1 MLCLI
6 VTKRRQSCRI
16 KTRGKVSALFIWMQF
31 DLPSFQLENQKKGVA
46 MFHKNTPLKR
56 PKITLGVFQLVE
68 RDDASSYFQPP
79 IKKFYA
85 RFFALN
91 KWRGKASNVLNIN
104 PWRIL
109 KCNSMHYIWKLLKMS
124 HLHFSSIFVFLKV
137 TSLVTLFDHKVQ
149 VFKNSSN
156 WPFLAF
162 LKNFYPLKM

>member
-1 MLCLI
+1 MLCYVWLLLKEGSHAESKREGKCLLYLFGCSLI
-6 VTKRRQSCRI
+6 SHPFSL
-16 KTRGKVSALFIWMQF
+16 KTR
-31 DLPSFQLENQKKGVA
+31 KKGVA

-91 KWRGKASNVLNIN
+91 KWWGKASNVLNIN

-109 KCNSMHYIWKLLKMS
+109 KCNPMHNFWKYLKMS
-124 HLHFSSIFVFLKV
+124 HFSFSIFL
-137 TSLVTLFDHKVQ
+137 Q
-149 VFKNSSN
+149 
-156 WPFLAF
+156 FLA
-162 LKNFYPLKM
+162 Y

>member
-91 KWRGKASNVLNIN
+91 KWWGKASNVLNIN

-109 KCNSMHYIWKLLKMS
+109 KCNSMHNFWKYPKMS
-124 HLHFSSIFVFLKV
+124 HLQFLILAFSANICPIEM
-137 TSLVTLFDHKVQ
+137 TYLVTLFQH
-149 VFKNSSN
+149 
-156 WPFLAF
+156 
-162 LKNFYPLKM
+162 

>member
-1 MLCLI
+1 MVFPFLKLILAQTKSLREMLCLI

-91 KWRGKASNVLNIN
+91 KWWGKASNVLNIN
-104 PWRIL
+104 PWRIFKMQSNAQYL
-109 KCNSMHYIWKLLKMS
+109 KIIKNVV
-124 HLHFSSIFVFLKV
+124 FAIFNFGIFHQYL
-137 TSLVTLFDHKVQ
+137 SYW
-149 VFKNSSN
+149 N
-156 WPFLAF
+156 WPVW
-162 LKNFYPLKM
+162 